1 MIESSGCTFVAE
13 SLGSVEAPSGRR
25 LQIQVVDPGSS
36 CAFSVQ
42 RLGRLG
48 LGDLEMGELNAPGL
62 SLYHQQLIREATR
75 HGTA

>member
-1 MIESSGCTFVAE
+1 MIELSGCTFVAE

-48 LGDLEMGELNAPGL
+48 LGKLGDG
-62 SLYHQQLIREATR
+62 
-75 HGTA
+75 